1 MRENPRALPHQPEG
15 GILFLDLSGVTGWA
29 YGVPGQK
36 KPSCGAFKFPSFDE
50 SGATF
55 SAAYEGVFDLLE
67 FYRPDRVLMEAP
79 LPVAFYDS
87 QGNIKVTKS
96 NTSTWRCQIGLM
108 AVTQLAGAHY
118 GITVRQV
125 AVSTIRAEVLR
136 GYKWRGKQTVKDD
149 KPVIMQWAHDHG
161 FDPPD
166 HNAADALAGL
176 EYSYR
181 LYTGGGF
188 IGDLATRV

>member
-1 MRENPRALPHQPEG
+1 LSGLPQLPHD

-29 YGVPGQK
+29 YGLPGGPR
-36 KPSCGAFKFPSFDE
+36 PSCGALKFPSFDE
-50 SGATF
+50 SGTLF

-67 FYRPDRVLMEAP
+67 FYRPGRALMEAP
-79 LPVAFYDS
+79 LPVAFYDR
-87 QGNIKVTKS
+87 QGNLKVTKS

-118 GITVRQV
+118 GITVRQ
-125 AVSTIRAEVLR
+125 APVSTIRAEVLK
-136 GYKWRGKQTVKDD
+136 GYQWRGKQTVKND

-176 EYSYR
+176 EYAYR

-188 IGDLATRV
+188 ILDLGTR